1 MNRDIGFEAC
11 RTTHGLP
18 PRFFAD
24 ARYHDGMKKQTR
36 SGQSGGDSAGDRG
49 PAKPKSANLKSGGPK
64 PRDRKARGGGGKR
77 ARAVG
82 ESTRA
87 GGGPTGPAP
96 VPKTALQKETAKNVK
111 LRIIAGDMRGRLIA
125 YHGKSFTRPMKDT
138 VRESLFNILGK
149 SIRGTIAIDLFSG
162 TGALAFESISRGSV
176 IAKAVEKDRMA
187 AEQIRTNAV
196 ALAVEDRMQILCG
209 DTFRMGAGL
218 LAAPEDDT
226 PWVVYFCPPYEMWD
240 SMTEKLFA
248 MIQTSIDHAPPGSR
262 IVVETDKSFDCQT
275 LPGDGWD
282 LREYGNTRLGIF
294 QPAMVCGLAEA

>member
-1 MNRDIGFEAC
+1 
-11 RTTHGLP
+11 
-18 PRFFAD
+18 
-24 ARYHDGMKKQTR
+24 MKKQTR
-36 SGQSGGDSAGDRG
+36 SGESSGDQPGDRKQG
-49 PAKPKSANLKSGGPK
+49 NRKTSGPK
-64 PRDRKARGGGGKR
+64 QRDRKARGGGGQR

-82 ESTRA
+82 ESTRS

-96 VPKTALQKETAKNVK
+96 VPKTALQKEAAKNVK

-125 YHGKSFTRPMKDT
+125 YHGKAFTRPMKDT

-187 AEQIRTNAV
+187 VQQIRANAV
-196 ALAVEDRMQILCG
+196 SLGVEDRMQILCG
-209 DTFRMGAGL
+209 DTFRIGLGL
-218 LAAPEDDT
+218 LASPEDDT

-240 SMTEKLFA
+240 SMTDKLFA
-248 MIQTSIDHAPPGSR
+248 MIQTAINHAPPGSR

-282 LREYGNTRLGIF
+282 LREYGNTRLGIH
-294 QPAMVCGLAEA
+294 QPAMVCGLSDPCSL